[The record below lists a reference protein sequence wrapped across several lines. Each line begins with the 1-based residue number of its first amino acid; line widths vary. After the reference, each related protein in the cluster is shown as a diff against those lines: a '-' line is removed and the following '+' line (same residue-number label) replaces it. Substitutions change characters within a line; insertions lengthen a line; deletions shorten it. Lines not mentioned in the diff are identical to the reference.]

1 MTSEHTY
8 LATRSIIT
16 TSKKTTDD
24 GVMTQSTTDVLIIG
38 GGPTGTTLAL
48 ELAVNNIPFRLVDK
62 VLCRSDKSRAL
73 AVQPRTLELLNR
85 HGHVHE
91 LIQRGNQGSGGTF
104 FIHGKRIVDLDFS
117 DTHAGEDTIFPNT
130 LMISQSDTERFLD
143 ERLAQHGHAVEFGL
157 EAMSIAQDADGV
169 TATLRNVQGAK
180 DVETIRAKYVVG
192 ADGAH
197 SAVRHAAKD
206 ITFDGA
212 AYPQDFILC
221 DTRIRNSVLPWN
233 RFSVCWG
240 YGTMVVFPLKDGMV
254 RIVASRPDH
263 HADEEEEPQ
272 LQDFQDWIDCMAP
285 GGGELYDPFWL
296 ARFRLHHRVASNYR
310 QGRLFVAGD
319 AAHIHSPAGG
329 QGMNTGSKWLL
340 SLPARW
346 LLDPVCVIRY

>member
-1 MTSEHTY
+1 MTQF
-8 LATRSIIT
+8 IIT
-16 TSKKTTDD
+16 PSRNKTDNA
-24 GVMTQSTTDVLIIG
+24 VMAHSTTDVLIIG

-62 VLCRSDKSRAL
+62 VPCRSDKSRAL
-73 AVQPRTLELLNR
+73 VVQSRTLELLNR
-85 HGHVHE
+85 HGRVRE
-91 LIQRGNQGSGGTF
+91 LVQRGNQGSGGTF
-104 FIHGKRIVDLDFS
+104 FIHGKRIADMNFS
-117 DTHAGEDTIFPNT
+117 DTHAGEDTVFQNI
-130 LMISQSDTERFLD
+130 LMISQGDTERFLD

-157 EAMSIAQDADGV
+157 EATDVVQDADGV
-169 TATLRNVQGAK
+169 TVTLRNAEKPGK
-180 DVETIRAKYVVG
+180 VETIRAKYVVG

-221 DTRIRNSVLPWN
+221 DTHIRNLALPWN

-240 YGTMVVFPLKDGMV
+240 YGVLVVIPLKDGMV

-263 HADEEEEPQ
+263 NADEGEPQ
-272 LQDFQDWIDCMAP
+272 LQDFQNWVDQMAP
-285 GGGELYDPFWL
+285 GGSELYDPSWL
-296 ARFRLHHRVASNYR
+296 ARFRLHHRVASKYR
-310 QGRLFVAGD
+310 QGRLFIAGD

-340 SLPARW
+340 LFPTLWLP
-346 LLDPVCVIRY
+346 DPDCIM